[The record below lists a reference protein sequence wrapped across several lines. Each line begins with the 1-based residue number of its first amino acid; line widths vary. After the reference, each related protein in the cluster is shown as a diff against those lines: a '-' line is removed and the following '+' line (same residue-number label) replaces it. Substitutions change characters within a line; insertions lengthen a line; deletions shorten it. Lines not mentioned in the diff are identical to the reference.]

1 MYVVRGG
8 KTRKIKV
15 PTKPVFSAVTNFNDD
30 PDGRCKREKRR
41 PESKG
46 VPESF
51 SSYNIEVE
59 PEGMG
64 EHGKRGGIRAELSCI
79 SLVKYLSLVSS
90 LSPLFPFLII

>member
-1 MYVVRGG
+1 MMILKDASGKRG
-8 KTRKIKV
+8 
-15 PTKPVFSAVTNFNDD
+15 
-30 PDGRCKREKRR
+30 

-64 EHGKRGGIRAELSCI
+64 EHGKRVEYAR
-79 SLVKYLSLVSS
+79 SLVVQA
-90 LSPLFPFLII
+90 